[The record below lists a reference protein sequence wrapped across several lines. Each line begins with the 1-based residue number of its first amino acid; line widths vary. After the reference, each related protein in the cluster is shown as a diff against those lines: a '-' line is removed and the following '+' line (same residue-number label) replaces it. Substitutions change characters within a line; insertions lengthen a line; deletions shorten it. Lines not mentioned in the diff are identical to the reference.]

1 MVLYDC
7 VGYHRYGD
15 LPAHSGYHTTLC
27 NRDTLRRGYQF
38 IGRCGRGY
46 RDVSHHGVC
55 WWRGAGKSITREVI
69 SMKKRHE
76 LIVKLPSL
84 PSSWVPV
91 GELLQLQV
99 DIVDTVDRR
108 SIGKMALSDLIK
120 KVR

>member
-1 MVLYDC
+1 MTKK
-7 VGYHRYGD
+7 
-15 LPAHSGYHTTLC
+15 SG
-27 NRDTLRRGYQF
+27 G
-38 IGRCGRGY
+38 
-46 RDVSHHGVC
+46 
-55 WWRGAGKSITREVI
+55 
-69 SMKKRHE
+69 RHE
-76 LIVKLPSL
+76 LIVKFPSL